1 MNIRVAKISDIPIL
15 LPLWKEALLYHQ
27 AMSPLFAPAP
37 FNDFAF
43 IEYLESLLKRE
54 NLRLFISHDGSEI
67 NGFIVVHLSNRPNA
81 FKITKSASI
90 TDAFVSE
97 RYRKMGIGKQLANAC
112 KMFAKENNI
121 EAITLS
127 VAYQNPNGFL
137 FWQKMGFEIFAQQMV
152 YLKGT

>member
-1 MNIRVAKISDIPIL
+1 MSIKVALVSDVPAI

-27 AMSPLFAPAP
+27 KMSPLFAPAT

-43 IEYLESLLKRE
+43 TEYLESLLKRE
-54 NLRLFISHDGSEI
+54 NLRLFISHEGSEI
-67 NGFIVVHLSNRPNA
+67 NGFIVVYLSSRPNA

-90 TDAFVSE
+90 SDAFVSE
-97 RYRKMGIGKQLANAC
+97 KYRKMGIGKRLVVAC
-112 KMFAKENNI
+112 KTFAKENNT

-152 YLKGT
+152 YLKDT